1 VRNVPPNELLP
12 ILVTELEDE
21 ESRELLL
28 AVAEAHGEAYV
39 PLSDAPVDSRAH
51 LLEVHSEGKEP
62 LLLLAMPVGAPTENG
77 FLLRLSR
84 YDPTENVTE
93 RLARNTTREKQT
105 TGDPLKLRPR
115 TTTGGVH
122 RLTAGHAAALSAD
135 PVPQISHVGRLIG
148 GKLRIE
154 QFVGAGGMGVVY
166 RATHLGLRMPVAVK
180 VLQAGL
186 QQDLEFCRRFQEEAL
201 AASRL
206 DHPNLTRVLDFGQE
220 PDGLVYIAMEFLDGT
235 DLGTLLDRD
244 GRLPLARIVDIMSQ
258 VSAGLSHMHSR
269 GMVHSDLKPDN
280 LILVAG
286 HDEDG
291 QPIEVAKLCDF
302 GIAVTRGAT
311 ATEVLGTPAYMS
323 PEQCV
328 GEDLD
333 ARSDIYACGVMLYE
347 MATGRPPFETPDK
360 QAMTAFHCNM
370 DPRAPS
376 RIHPIDPRFE
386 SLILKALRK
395 DRTVRQQSA
404 RELRLALRALV
415 APPAPGPVPAAS
427 PPSNA
432 RAVEAPTPPSRASPP
447 AAREPEAPKS
457 QPTPSSPSSALAP
470 PKGQRPD
477 WMEGNAQ
484 TVADPVQVL
493 ADLLITDPVR
503 WLADLAVTTDPN
515 EFAAMCSELE
525 GALPIVAKSARLDVM
540 WRIRSTLAVI
550 VEEGP
555 ATHASRPAGANR
567 VLKALQDKAIL
578 APAAHE
584 LLHGQPASRQASGL
598 LLAAGVGGAY
608 VLYGARTKSAPDPE
622 VRLRFT
628 GMMREI
634 GTQAFPVLRAALE
647 KLEGRE
653 EAAPELLVDVLEG
666 IPQIR
671 DDATGE
677 VVSRFLT
684 CKAPEI
690 RRRATAALV
699 RCWGERSQALLV
711 GLLKDEDE
719 NVRVAAIAGLRH
731 IGRVDETV
739 VRRLGAMLQPSHRMS
754 ATLKTEAALAYR
766 SAAFAGRPTAIA
778 ILARLVAN
786 SPVSRAGE
794 EALLVEMARSLL
806 SLGARE
812 GQAVVSERA
821 SRQREPLRGRLLALL
836 NPAGSGR
843 A

>member
-1 VRNVPPNELLP
+1 
-12 ILVTELEDE
+12 VTELEDA

-28 AVAEAHGEAYV
+28 AVAEARGEAYV
-39 PLSDAPVDSRAH
+39 PLAGAPVDMRAH
-51 LLEVHSEGKEP
+51 LLEVHTEGTET

-77 FLLRLSR
+77 YLLRLSP
-84 YDPTENVTE
+84 YDPTEKATQ
-93 RLARNTTREKQT
+93 RIATDAKREQT
-105 TGDPLKLRPR
+105 TGDPLKVRPR
-115 TTTGGVH
+115 TTTGMH
-122 RLTAGHAAALSAD
+122 RLTAGHAAALSSD
-135 PVPQISHVGRLIG
+135 PPLAVDHVGRLIG
-148 GKLRIE
+148 GKLRME
-154 QFVGAGGMGVVY
+154 QLVGAGGMGVVY

-186 QQDLEFCRRFQEEAL
+186 QRDLDFCRRFQEEAL

-244 GRLPLARIVDIMSQ
+244 GRLPLPRIVEIMSQ
-258 VSAGLSHMHSR
+258 VCAGLTHMHSR

-291 QPIEVAKLCDF
+291 QPIEVPKLCDF
-302 GIAVTRGAT
+302 GIAVTRGVAV
-311 ATEVLGTPAYMS
+311 TEVLGTPAYMS
-323 PEQCV
+323 PEQCA

-347 MATGRPPFETPDK
+347 MATGRLPFETSDK
-360 QAMTAFHCNM
+360 AAMIAFHRNM

-376 RIHPIDPRFE
+376 RVHPIDPRFE

-415 APPAPGPVPAAS
+415 APSAEAQS
-427 PPSNA
+427 PPPSKA
-432 RAVEAPTPPSRASPP
+432 APSVGRPKSSPPPSIGAPT
-447 AAREPEAPKS
+447 E
-457 QPTPSSPSSALAP
+457 
-470 PKGQRPD
+470 RPD
-477 WMEGNAQ
+477 WMTEGNVGPVVKREQLLAERL
-484 TVADPVQVL
+484 VRDPVH
-493 ADLLITDPVR
+493 
-503 WLADLAVTTDPN
+503 WLADLAATTDPR
-515 EFAAMCSELE
+515 EFATLCAELE
-525 GALPIVAKSARLDVM
+525 AALPIISQSARLDVM

-555 ATHASRPAGANR
+555 ATPSSRPSGAHR
-567 VLKALQDKAIL
+567 VLKALQDPRML
-578 APAAHE
+578 APAAND
-584 LLHGQPASRQASGL
+584 LLHGQPPARQASAL

-608 VLYGARTKSAPDPE
+608 VLYGARAKSPADDE
-622 VRLRFT
+622 VRARFT

-647 KLEGRE
+647 KLEGHDGD
-653 EAAPELLVDVLEG
+653 APSLLIDVLEG
-666 IPQIR
+666 VPNIR

-684 CKAPEI
+684 C
-690 RRRATAALV
+690 RAAELRCAATGALV
-699 RCWGERSQALLV
+699 RCWGERAQALLV

-719 NVRVAAIAGLRH
+719 RVRIAAIAGVRK

-754 ATLKTEAALAYR
+754 TALKTEAAIAYR
-766 SAAFAGRPTAIA
+766 SAAVAGRPTAIA
-778 ILARLVAN
+778 ILSRLVAT
-786 SPVSRAGE
+786 SPAIGQQE
-794 EALLVEMARSLL
+794 EALLIEVARSLIL
-806 SLGARE
+806 LGARE
-812 GQAVVSERA
+812 GDVVVSERA
-821 SRQREPLRGRLLALL
+821 SRQREPLRGRLLGLL
-836 NPAGSGR
+836 SQPAPGGR
-843 A
+843 G